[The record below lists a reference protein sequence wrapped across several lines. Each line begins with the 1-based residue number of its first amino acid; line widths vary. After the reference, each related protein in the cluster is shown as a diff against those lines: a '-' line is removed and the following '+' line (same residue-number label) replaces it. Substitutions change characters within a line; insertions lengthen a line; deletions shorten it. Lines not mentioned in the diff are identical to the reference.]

1 MTQENNPAKAAAGAP
16 AEAAY
21 PRMQPRAKAP
31 PKPQVE
37 MATADDDLN
46 LKIAELREKRTPFGR
61 RQSRLAYPKR
71 PGYHRH
77 WFADHAGRIEE
88 ATAAGYEH
96 VRDHEGRIV
105 QKHQGKHKDGRAM
118 VGYLMEIP
126 EVLWKEDRLAQQKG
140 DDLTEQA
147 IRRGV
152 PRGADGKVAE
162 EAGNFYVP
170 STGISVKRGV

>member
-1 MTQENNPAKAAAGAP
+1 MSQEKNPTPAPATGEPAYPKMTPRAPKPKAPEAAAVM
-16 AEAAY
+16 E
-21 PRMQPRAKAP
+21 
-31 PKPQVE
+31 
-37 MATADDDLN
+37 TADDDLN
-46 LKIAELREKRTPFGR
+46 LKIAQLREKRTPFGR

-96 VRDHEGRIV
+96 VRDTEGRIV

-126 EVLWKEDRLAQQKG
+126 EVLWKEDRLAQQKS

-147 IRRGV
+147 IKRGV
-152 PRGADGKVAE
+152 PKGADGRPAE
-162 EAGNFYVP
+162 DAGNFYVP
-170 STGISVKRGV
+170 STGISVKRGA